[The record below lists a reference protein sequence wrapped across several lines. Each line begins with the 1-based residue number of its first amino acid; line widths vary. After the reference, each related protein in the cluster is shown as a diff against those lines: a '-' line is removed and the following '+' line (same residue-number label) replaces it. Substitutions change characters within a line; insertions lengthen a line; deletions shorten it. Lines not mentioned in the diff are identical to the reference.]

1 MARDPTIDSLRGI
14 ALLLMVMVHAA
25 ATWQPAQTST
35 TGVLAFIVAGFGGLA
50 APIFIVLVGWGLAR
64 SRRDVRSI
72 LLKAAILLISQVLV
86 NIAGSHLFDPL
97 TPGVLSLIAIIILS
111 SVLWIPLTRIEYN
124 NKPIWLIPIFI
135 MIILPGIITPGRLT
149 WSAMIFTPDF
159 QTLLFHLL
167 WDGTYPLFPW
177 LVFAMIGARI
187 HDLSHIEKGMGHLLS
202 LGVILFLFWISIA
215 YASGIQLAAPSGDAV
230 MTFFPANLPFI
241 TTALTCVAIIWIIV
255 SKTEKSHGLD
265 SLGRVTLTFYLLHFI
280 PLSLMYKLD
289 ETNNWSF
296 TTSMMV
302 TILYTLIWW
311 PLAILQQEKCPKL
324 SIEYLMTRVAKLKTF
339 TRKEKL

>member
-1 MARDPTIDSLRGI
+1 MARDSTIDSLRGI

-35 TGVLAFIVAGFGGLA
+35 TGILAFIVAGFGGLA
-50 APIFIVLVGWGLAR
+50 APIFIALVGWGLAR
-64 SRRDVRSI
+64 SRREVRSI
-72 LLKAAILLISQVLV
+72 MFKVAILLIAQVLV
-86 NIAGSHLFDPL
+86 NLAGSHLFEPL

-111 SVLWIPLTRIEYN
+111 SGLWLPLTRSEHN
-124 NKPIWLIPIFI
+124 NKPTWLILVLI
-135 MIILPGIITPGRLT
+135 MIILPGIISPGRLT
-149 WSAMIFTPDF
+149 WSAMVNTPDF
-159 QTLLFHLL
+159 QTLLSHLL

-177 LVFAMIGARI
+177 LVFAMVGARI
-187 HDLSHIEKGMGHLLS
+187 HDLSHIERGSGHLLS
-202 LGVILFLFWISIA
+202 LGVILFLFWSSMA
-215 YASGIQLAAPSGDAV
+215 YASGTQLAAPSGDAV

-255 SKTEKSHGLD
+255 SKIKKVPGLD

-280 PLSLMYKLD
+280 PLNLMHKLD
-289 ETNNWSF
+289 ETGGWSF

-311 PLAILQQEKCPKL
+311 PLAILHQEKMPKF
-324 SIEYLMTRVAKLKTF
+324 SIEYLIARVTKLKT
-339 TRKEKL
+339 TGP